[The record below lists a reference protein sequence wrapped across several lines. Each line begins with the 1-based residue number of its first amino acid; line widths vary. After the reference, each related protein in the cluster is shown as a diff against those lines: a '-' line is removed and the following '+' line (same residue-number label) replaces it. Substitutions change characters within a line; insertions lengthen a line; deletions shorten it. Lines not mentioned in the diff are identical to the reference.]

1 MISNKDPYS
10 TGFFKSLVDRI
21 VQIVIIWKFLYLGFF
36 STFISTFFLPSCF
49 TFSYLFLSNWV
60 LNSFFFLL
68 QLYQGNSSCSWNL
81 NIYFPD
87 KWFVYT
93 PKSPIYRPIDSIR
106 FKFKQCTNNPILSEH
121 HGLGLV
127 SEIGI
132 NLDMSIW
139 YVHRIRLTHNR
150 QSIINDFIY
159 KFLSKLMLIEK
170 NSNWELLTNLVDL
183 S

>member
-10 TGFFKSLVDRI
+10 TGLSKSLVDRI
-21 VQIVIIWKFLYLGFF
+21 VQIVIMKISLSGLFFNFYLYFF
-36 STFISTFFLPSCF
+36 STFMFYIFLP
-49 TFSYLFLSNWV
+49 FSLELSTEFV
-60 LNSFFFLL
+60 LLLL
-68 QLYQGNSSCSWNL
+68 QLYQSNSSCSWNL